1 MEGFLLIDKPAGM
14 TSYDVIRKIKTMLPK
29 KTKIGHSGTLD
40 PFATGLLIIA
50 IGRKFTKQLNQL
62 IEYDKT
68 YHAEVTFGI
77 ETDSFD
83 IDGSIVSKH
92 PTPLKLTKNQVEE
105 TLKNYRG
112 EINQTPPQFSAKKI
126 NGVPAYKHARAGNVV
141 DLKAASVTI
150 YELIINGLEN
160 NQLNISVHCS
170 KGTYIRSLAHD
181 LGKDLGV
188 GGHLSKLNRL
198 AIGSVSLKSSIKLD
212 QLNEQTLTEALK
224 GSLPQ

>member
-1 MEGFLLIDKPAGM
+1 MEGFLFIDKPSGI
-14 TSYDVIRKIKTMLPK
+14 TSYDVIRKIKTLIPK

-68 YHAEVTFGI
+68 YDAEVTFGI

-83 IDGSIVSKH
+83 IDGSIISKH
-92 PTPLKLTKNQVEE
+92 PTPLKFTKNQIEE
-105 TLKNYRG
+105 TLKKYRG
-112 EINQTPPQFSAKKI
+112 QITQTPPQFSAKKI
-126 NGVPAYKHARAGNVV
+126 NGIPAYKHARAGNTV
-141 DLKAASVTI
+141 DLKPASVTI
-150 YELIINGLEN
+150 YELIINNLEN

-181 LGKDLGV
+181 IGKDLGV
-188 GGHLSKLNRL
+188 GAHLSKLNRL
-198 AIGSVSLKSSIKLD
+198 AIGPVLLESSTKLD
-212 QLNEQTLTEALK
+212 QFNEQTLREALK
-224 GSLPQ
+224 VSLPQ